1 MNFRTI
7 LCTLAFLA
15 VSLQPLSAQWEI
27 KHSNIDRQGSLRA
40 IDFKDSQL
48 GFAMGDD
55 VGLYRTEDAGE
66 SWAFMPIELPVDIA
80 DFQFV
85 GDSTVVAAGG
95 EDVIVSSDLGA
106 TWTMVYTE
114 AEEDFQELYFYDDST
129 AVLLG
134 VAGIYRTVDQG
145 RNWELVW
152 RIEEEG
158 YLFGQALEL
167 ASPADSLSFV
177 SCIGLPEEEG
187 SNFQNFVLKSTD
199 TGSSWTMQSSVYDFL
214 ILPHGLD
221 FVSQDTGY
229 LGGEAGLLWST
240 TDQGESWDSL
250 TTLPFPI
257 FDLHYTSSTTAFATG
272 SWLIGIPTFM
282 PSGCVGRSTDGGLSW
297 DTLITPSVP
306 LYALY
311 TADDSTAFVV
321 GKHDIIMKYNPEV
334 DGIVGDY
341 PTDAAEEALPV
352 TNMQL
357 FPNPAPS
364 REVFLKVET
373 AADQQFQLLLL
384 DVHGRR
390 LQQRA
395 IRLFPGENTVPLQLP
410 SLASGTYFVQL
421 RSGQAVRTLRLLV
434 N

>member
-1 MNFRTI
+1 MSLRTVFS
-7 LCTLAFLA
+7 TLAFLYIA
-15 VSLQPLSAQWEI
+15 LQPLSAQWEV
-27 KHSNIDRQGSLRA
+27 KHSNIDQQGSLRA

-48 GFAMGDD
+48 GFAMGDH
-55 VGLYRTEDAGE
+55 GALYRSDDAGE
-66 SWAFMPIELPVDIA
+66 SWTYTPVNLPVDIA

-85 GDSTVVAAGG
+85 GDSTMVAAGG

-106 TWTMVYTE
+106 TWTMVHTE
-114 AEEDFQELYFYDDST
+114 AEEDFQELYFYNDST

-145 RNWELVW
+145 RNWGLVW
-152 RIEEEG
+152 NIEEEG

-187 SNFQNFVLKSTD
+187 SNIQNFVLKSTD
-199 TGSSWTMQSSVYDFL
+199 TGSSWTMQSSVNNLFD
-214 ILPHGLD
+214 LPYGLD

-229 LGGEAGLLWST
+229 LGSETGMLWGT

-250 TTLPFPI
+250 TTVPFPI

-282 PSGCVGRSTDGGLSW
+282 PSGCVGRSTDGGLNW
-297 DTLITPSVP
+297 DTLITPRVP

-311 TADDSTAFVV
+311 TAGDSTAFVV
-321 GKHDIIMKYNPEV
+321 GQHDIIMKYNPEV
-334 DGIVGDY
+334 DGIAGDY
-341 PTDAAEEALPV
+341 PTDTEEALPV
-352 TNMQL
+352 TQLQL
-357 FPNPAPS
+357 FPNPARS
-364 REVFLKVET
+364 QEVFLRVET
-373 AADQQFQLLLL
+373 AANQQFQLLLL

-390 LQQRA
+390 LQQRT
-395 IRLFPGENTVPLQLP
+395 IQLIPGENIVPLQLP

-421 RSGQAVRTLRLLV
+421 RSGQAVRTLRLFV